1 MTFGG
6 HIRLAGAVV
15 SIIGAVT
22 NTVIL
27 SVVGLCIMAIG
38 AAWQIDALERRVAE
52 LEPKEQTDEK
62 A

>member
-15 SIIGAVT
+15 SIIGALM
-22 NTVIL
+22 NIL
-27 SVVGLCIMAIG
+27 VLSLTGVMIMALG
-38 AAWQIDALERRVAE
+38 AIWQIDSLEKRVSA
-52 LEPKEQTDEK
+52 LEPKGDDDEQ